1 MSKFWQPELAETA
14 TAVPPWVRQ
23 GDIEHFRPWS
33 LVDQENRHSSLPRLS
48 NADHD
53 PSPVHDG
60 GDLQARAFAEGFEE
74 GRRAVEELVNDERAA
89 LAHLMQSL
97 ETLRPEPSKGLAMLL
112 AETVE
117 RLVHQIM
124 GEVTIDK
131 ATLHARALGAAE
143 LIGEESGRLRLR
155 LHPEDLALLEGM
167 ELPAPAVADP
177 HLMRG
182 TVMLETDEGWIEDGP
197 EARLEKL
204 RAALD
209 RMGLAPRGDE
219 S

>member
-1 MSKFWQPELAETA
+1 MSKFWQPELAQTA
-14 TAVPPWVRQ
+14 MSVPPWVRS
-23 GDIEHFRPWS
+23 GTIEHFKPWG
-33 LVDQENRHSSLPRLS
+33 LLDHDGHHPMPQLS

-60 GDLQARAFAEGFEE
+60 GDLQAHAFAQGFEE
-74 GRRAVEELVNDERAA
+74 GRRAVEELVNEERAA
-89 LAHLMQSL
+89 LAELMRSL
-97 ETLRPEPSKGLAMLL
+97 ETLRPEPSQGLAMLL

-117 RLVHQIM
+117 RLVCQIM

-143 LIGEESGRLRLR
+143 LIGEEAGRLRLR
-155 LHPEDLALLEGM
+155 LHPDDLALLEGM
-167 ELPAPAVADP
+167 EIPVPTQADP

-182 TVMLETDEGWIEDGP
+182 TVRLETDEGWIEDGP

-209 RMGLAPRGDE
+209 RMGLAPRGEDA
-219 S
+219 